1 MNLFWKNLL
10 GKITPTEVLEKQDDE
25 LVIAMKRYKEVSKSV
40 ELEEYKKLFHEVK
53 AAAFIE
59 NKKTLQNRK
68 YKDTEEYRT
77 TKKFSKLNNSSKIK
91 IYYEVLNSTE
101 LKSFLA
107 FEKSPDYEKLGSK
120 KEVAASQLLQNHKAF
135 EKSSNYK
142 IYCRFHE
149 SFVIK
154 EYEELKKKVKSEE
167 FIANNAFWSNPQR
180 WQTTAEYKKEQR
192 YYELDK
198 NPDIVFY
205 NNEKPERFEA
215 FLNQKVTFED
225 RFNWNSLSKSSW
237 NFGFHYKNPKTIK
250 NHSFTNEKQA
260 NNDGKNSQVRDG
272 ILTISTK
279 KELLTARAWDKA
291 KGFVMQDFEYSS
303 DVLQTGSLFRQKGG
317 IFSAKIRCTGNVN
330 HAFWLGA
337 DGKLPHI
344 NIFHFDGKKIS
355 VGNAY
360 KEIFDSTKITGINPS
375 RFYIYT
381 LKWTKNEL
389 VWMINNIEVYRT
401 NANIPQEEMFLV
413 FNSFLPQTSD
423 GDEGLLE
430 VDWVKVYQN

>member
-1 MNLFWKNLL
+1 MNLFWKSLL
-10 GKITPTEVLEKQDDE
+10 GKITPTEVLEKRDEE

-40 ELEEYKKLFHEVK
+40 ELEEYKKLYHEVK

-68 YKDTEEYRT
+68 YKDTEEYRA
-77 TKKFSKLNNSSKIK
+77 TKKFSKLNNSPKIK
-91 IYYEVLNSTE
+91 IYYEVLISSE
-101 LKSFLA
+101 LKAFLA
-107 FEKSPDYEKLGSK
+107 FEKTPDYEKLGDK
-120 KEVAASQLLQNHKAF
+120 KEVAASQLLQNQKAF

-198 NPDIVFY
+198 NPDIIFY
-205 NNEKPERFEA
+205 NNEKPERFEV
-215 FLNQKVTFED
+215 FLNQKITFED
-225 RFNWNSLSKSSW
+225 TFNWNSLSKSSW
-237 NFGFHYKNPKTIK
+237 NFGFHYKNPKTIS

-260 NNDGKNSQVRDG
+260 NNDGKNSHVRDG
-272 ILTISTK
+272 ILTIGTK
-279 KELLTARAWDKA
+279 KELLTARAWDKT

-303 DVLQTGSLFRQKGG
+303 DVLQTGSQFRQKGG
-317 IFSAKIRCTGNVN
+317 TFSAKIRCTGNVN

-381 LKWTKNEL
+381 LKWSKNEL

-401 NANIPQEEMFLV
+401 TANIPQEEMFLV
-413 FNSFLPQTSD
+413 FNSFLPQKSD